1 MKLAQLLALAGLALA
16 IAAPVFAQQQKTSD
30 PKLREQVLELVK
42 RFDVAWNSND
52 AATLAA
58 LFTDDAI
65 EVRDT
70 GPVYGREALEK
81 NWEDMYRHVQM
92 SNHLSTVDQ
101 YSPHIIGTGGSELWM
116 NGKFSVTLK
125 GQDFGPIEQNGY
137 WCVILVREGD
147 DWKARMQ
154 IWNIT
159 PTPAA
164 PAQTNAGL
172 NPAERQEMEAIFQ
185 KFQAAYNARDI
196 ATLRSLHAK
205 DDIEWRSWQ
214 GPATGDAIAERFA
227 ADFLGNPGKMVN
239 EIVARY
245 PIGNAICEIADS
257 DVGGW
262 KARTVTIYVRQGGV
276 WKAKITYVNNAIHAE
291 PTTSQEKQ

>member
-1 MKLAQLLALAGLALA
+1 MKLPRFLALAGLAIT
-16 IAAPVFAQQQKTSD
+16 IAAPAQQPKTPD
-30 PKLREQVLELVK
+30 PQLREQVLDLVK

-70 GPVYGREALEK
+70 GPVYGRDALEK

-92 SNHLSTVDQ
+92 TNHLSTVDQ
-101 YSPHIIGTGGSELWM
+101 YSPHAIGTGGNELWM

-125 GQDFGPIEQNGY
+125 GQDFGPIEQNGN
-137 WCVILVREGD
+137 WCLILVRGGD

-159 PTPAA
+159 PVPAA

-172 NPAERQEMEAIFQ
+172 SAAVRQKIEDEAQ
-185 KFQAAYNARDI
+185 KFQDAYNARNIDAI
-196 ATLRSLHAK
+196 RSMIPKGA
-205 DDIEWRSWQ
+205 IELRSWQ
-214 GPATGDAIAERFA
+214 GLATGDAIADRLA
-227 ADFLGNPGKMVN
+227 TDLLGIHDRLMSNKIISVHQ
-239 EIVARY
+239 
-245 PIGNAICEIADS
+245 IGNAIAVISDS
-257 DVGGW
+257 SVGEW
-262 KARTVTIYVRQGGV
+262 KSQVMSIYVNKGGV
-276 WKAKITYVNNAIHAE
+276 WKAKFTYVNNWNGN
-291 PTTSQEKQ
+291 Q

>member
-1 MKLAQLLALAGLALA
+1 MSASAFYRKKKAAKRNGKIFTGRIESSQRGGEAFAL
-16 IAAPVFAQQQKTSD
+16 
-30 PKLREQVLELVK
+30 
-42 RFDVAWNSND
+42 
-52 AATLAA
+52 
-58 LFTDDAI
+58 
-65 EVRDT
+65 VRDLD
-70 GPVYGREALEK
+70 PYAKRRVQAILRRCGR
-81 NWEDMYRHVQM
+81 
-92 SNHLSTVDQ
+92 
-101 YSPHIIGTGGSELWM
+101 
-116 NGKFSVTLK
+116 
-125 GQDFGPIEQNGY
+125 GQDT
-137 WCVILVREGD
+137 

-159 PTPAA
+159 PIPAA

-172 NPAERQEMEAIFQ
+172 NPAERQEMEAIFE

-239 EIVARY
+239 KIVALY